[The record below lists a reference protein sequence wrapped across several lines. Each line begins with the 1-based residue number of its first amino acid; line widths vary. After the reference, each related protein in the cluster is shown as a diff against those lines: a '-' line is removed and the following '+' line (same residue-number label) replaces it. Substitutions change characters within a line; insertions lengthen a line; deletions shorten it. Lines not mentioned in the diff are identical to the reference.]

1 MKPELREV
9 VLGLIIAGS
18 TFAIVLAIAGVHHPA
33 DFAAPGLKFVS
44 PGISIPSRR
53 PTKSALAFSAQATR
67 SRTMSAP
74 DDRHRLE
81 AACVNL
87 QVGAVEGLD

>member
-18 TFAIVLAIAGVHHPA
+18 TFAIVMAIVGAHRLS

-44 PGISIPSRR
+44 PGISIPS
-53 PTKSALAFSAQATR
+53 K
-67 SRTMSAP
+67 
-74 DDRHRLE
+74 
-81 AACVNL
+81 
-87 QVGAVEGLD
+87 